1 TFSRK
6 QGSRL
11 KPAGV
16 AIETDKTAAAAAAAL
31 PRAGPGRPVLPVPP
45 SSGLQL
51 LFPLRSPLHLSGPQE
66 APDTPLA
73 GYHGYH
79 AAATPA
85 QAQLRQRV
93 RVRTVFTDA
102 QVRQLEALFDLT
114 DYPPAEARAELA
126 RSSGL
131 SEETVRV
138 WFKNRRARRKQQ
150 RSGSR
155 VKSSSSPC
163 GS

>member
-1 TFSRK
+1 MKKVEPKSK
-6 QGSRL
+6 C
-11 KPAGV
+11 
-16 AIETDKTAAAAAAAL
+16 
-31 PRAGPGRPVLPVPP
+31 
-45 SSGLQL
+45 
-51 LFPLRSPLHLSGPQE
+51 FP
-66 APDTPLA
+66 PDTPLA

-138 WFKNRRARRKQQ
+138 RPRDVTHVHFLKKA
-150 RSGSR
+150 
-155 VKSSSSPC
+155 
-163 GS
+163 